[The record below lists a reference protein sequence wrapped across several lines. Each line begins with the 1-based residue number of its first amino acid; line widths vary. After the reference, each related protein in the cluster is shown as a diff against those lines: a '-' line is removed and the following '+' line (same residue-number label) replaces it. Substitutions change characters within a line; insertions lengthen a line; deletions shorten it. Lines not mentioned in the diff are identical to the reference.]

1 MRVTRADRERAWGAC
16 RTVGA
21 ALIWLCLCAPVAAEA
36 QTADSASLGG
46 GIYLDVAYLLSDN
59 QPENQQWRAKATT
72 PVVDRVALNNATLW
86 GGRRS
91 TSESRWGYQ
100 LGVQAG
106 EDVDNLESPEAGSS
120 ADVLKHL
127 YYTNVT
133 FLAPVGGRELLLT
146 GGLIPGH
153 IGYESFQAYANPTYT
168 RVYGVDY
175 VPYFEWGVS
184 AEYPVYASLRG
195 KLLIVNGWDYL
206 ASPNHLPSY
215 GAQLQWDLADESWLR
230 GNVFYGPEQ
239 EQTSLEFWR
248 FAGEAIGQWR
258 IGDFVLVGNLGWG
271 TEKQAPLEGNPR
283 YDWAWGSLWAT
294 WQPIGR
300 SWSAGLRPEFFRD
313 EEGLQ
318 SGARQT
324 IGAVTATL
332 QYRMETVRLNLLSVR
347 AEYRFDRSTG
357 PDGGFYRGPSNELV
371 PDQHL
376 FILAINWYFG
386 FHKPRGRES

>member
-1 MRVTRADRERAWGAC
+1 MPIDIGRTLGA
-16 RTVGA
+16 TLA
-21 ALIWLCLCAPVAAEA
+21 WLCLALPAVVEA
-36 QTADSASLGG
+36 QTADSAKLGG

-59 QPENQQWRAKATT
+59 KPDNHEWRTTATT
-72 PVVDRVALNNATLW
+72 PIVDRLELNNATLW
-86 GGRRS
+86 AGKRS
-91 TSESRWGYQ
+91 TSDSRWGFQ

-106 EDVDNLESPEAGSS
+106 EDVDNLESPEAGNA

-153 IGYESFQAYANPTYT
+153 IGYQSFLAIANQTYT
-168 RVYGVDY
+168 RIYGVDY
-175 VPYFEWGVS
+175 VPFFEWGVS
-184 AEYPVYASLRG
+184 AEYPVDATLRA

-206 ASPNHLPSY
+206 ASPNNLPSY
-215 GAQLQWDLADESWLR
+215 GVQLQWDLDDESWLR

-239 EQTSLEFWR
+239 EETSLEFWR
-248 FAGEAIGQWR
+248 FAAEAIGQWR
-258 IGDFVLVGNLGWG
+258 VGDFLLVGNLGWG
-271 TEKQAPLEGNPR
+271 TEKQAPVEGNPR
-283 YDWAWGSLWAT
+283 HDWAWGALWVN

-300 SWSAGLRPEFFRD
+300 PWSAGLRPEFFRD
-313 EEGLQ
+313 EDGLQ
-318 SGARQT
+318 SGARQE

-332 QYRMETVRLNLLSVR
+332 QYRVETIRLNTLAVR

-357 PDGGFYRGPSNELV
+357 PDAGFYRGPSNELV

-376 FILAINWYFG
+376 FIVAVNWYFG
-386 FHKPRGRES
+386 FNKPRGRR